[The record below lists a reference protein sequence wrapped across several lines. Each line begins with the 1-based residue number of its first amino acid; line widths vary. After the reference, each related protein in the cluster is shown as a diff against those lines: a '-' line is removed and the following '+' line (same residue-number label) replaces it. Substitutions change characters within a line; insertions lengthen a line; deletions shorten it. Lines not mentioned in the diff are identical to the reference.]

1 MRLFKLYREEFP
13 IAAVAFTILLLL
25 NAMVIYR
32 YYYIFS
38 PDVNGG
44 YWNLFFGKFHISGFD
59 ALNYITLS
67 KWGDYYAQYRHPL
80 LVWMM
85 YPLYILNMCLISLT
99 GINMAQ
105 FVYAIL
111 LIFCG
116 FYSFIFTYRILRNVI
131 EINKIDSIILSAF
144 LFSFAYIMIAL
155 SVPDHFTI
163 SLFILLLTLYV
174 AGLKMKENKTFKSW
188 QIALLFLLSSGTTIT
203 NGAKVYIDAIFTNGK
218 SFFKTKKF
226 FLSAIIPILIIISV
240 CILEYGMPS
249 VNAFGNQNN
258 SSIKIKK
265 QISRKDAVIENLF
278 GESIQLHQSHL
289 LEDQMISRPYLV
301 TYSHYYN
308 YLVEATIVILFA
320 FGIWRG
326 RKEKL
331 LWICVF
337 GFMFD
342 ILIHI
347 VMKFGIDEVY
357 IMGPHWLFV
366 IPISIAYIFKTSSK
380 NKLIFYRTL
389 LSVLTIYLWA
399 YNGTL
404 FTKYLFF

>member
-1 MRLFKLYREEFP
+1 MKIFKLNREELP
-13 IAAVAFTILLLL
+13 LAAFAFTILLLL

-80 LVWMM
+80 LAWMM
-85 YPLYILNMCLISLT
+85 YPLYLINMCLINIT
-99 GINMAQ
+99 GLNMAQ

-111 LIFCG
+111 LLFCG
-116 FYSFIFTYRILRNVI
+116 LYSYIYTYRILRNVI
-131 EINKIDSIILSAF
+131 EIKKIDAIILSVF
-144 LFSFAYIMIAL
+144 LFSFAYIMIAVA
-155 SVPDHFTI
+155 VPDHFTI
-163 SLFILLLTLYV
+163 SFFILLLTLYM
-174 AGLKMKENKTFKSW
+174 AASKIKESKAFNSW

-203 NGAKVYIDAIFTNGK
+203 NGAKVFIDAMFTNGK
-218 SFFKTKKF
+218 SFFKIKKF
-226 FLSAIIPILIIISV
+226 FIAVIVPVIIIISA
-240 CILEYGMPS
+240 CLIEYGLPK
-249 VNAFGNQNN
+249 VQTFGSKSD
-258 SSIKIKK
+258 SSIPAKK
-265 QISRKDAVIENLF
+265 VLSRKEAIVENLF

-289 LEDQMISRPYLV
+289 LEDQMISRPSVV
-301 TYSHYYN
+301 TYNHLYN
-308 YLVEATIVILFA
+308 YVVEVTIFILFA
-320 FGIWRG
+320 LGIWRG
-326 RKEKL
+326 RKQKL
-331 LWICVF
+331 LWICLS

-347 VMKFGIDEVY
+347 IMKFGIDEVY
-357 IMGPHWLFV
+357 IMGPHWLFIV
-366 IPISIAYIFKTSSK
+366 PISIAYIFKTSSR

-389 LSVLTIYLWA
+389 LSVITIYLLT
-399 YNGTL
+399 YNGFL

>member
-1 MRLFKLYREEFP
+1 MKIFKIYRDEYP
-13 IAAVAFTILLLL
+13 LAAVAFTILLLL

-80 LVWMM
+80 LAWMM
-85 YPLYILNMCLISLT
+85 YPLYLLNICLMSLT

-111 LIFCG
+111 LLFCG
-116 FYSFIFTYRILRNVI
+116 FYSYIYTYRILRKII

-144 LFSFAYIMIAL
+144 LFSFAYIMIAVA
-155 SVPDHFTI
+155 VPDHFAI
-163 SLFILLLTLYV
+163 SIFILLLTLYI
-174 AGLKMKENKTFKSW
+174 AGSKIKEKKTFKSW

-203 NGAKVYIDAIFTNGK
+203 NGAKVFIASMFTNGK

-226 FLSAIIPILIIISV
+226 FLSVIIPILIIISACV
-240 CILEYGMPS
+240 LEYGLPS
-249 VNAFGNQNN
+249 LPTLGNN
-258 SSIKIKK
+258 SDSAISTKKI
-265 QISRKDAVIENLF
+265 ISRKDAVVENLF

-289 LEDQMISRPYLV
+289 LEDQMISRPSVV
-301 TYSHYYN
+301 TYNHVYN
-308 YLVEATIVILFA
+308 YIVEAIIFILFA
-320 FGIWRG
+320 YGVWCG

-331 LWICVF
+331 LWICIS

-347 VMKFGIDEVY
+347 IMKFGIDEVY

-366 IPISIAYIFKTSSK
+366 IPISIAYIFKNSSRK
-380 NKLIFYRTL
+380 KVVFYRTL
-389 LSVLTIYLWA
+389 LSLITIYLWA
-399 YNGTL
+399 YNGIL
-404 FTKYLFF
+404 FTKYLYF